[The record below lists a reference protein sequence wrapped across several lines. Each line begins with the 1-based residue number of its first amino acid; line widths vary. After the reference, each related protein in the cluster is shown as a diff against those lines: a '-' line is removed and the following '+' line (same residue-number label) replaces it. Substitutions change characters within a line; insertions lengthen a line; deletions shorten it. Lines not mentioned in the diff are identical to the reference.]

1 MPVYP
6 AFVPHCPWHLHLHAQ
21 PPKQCL
27 FLATQEHDVHVMH
40 TSACLATLMAVAP
53 TGTWHTTWCHCTHR
67 LSLRSNVPVPD
78 IATPARRPRLRRCN
92 AAHDHSQPQS
102 SAFMRSLVAIS
113 VCWPLNRC
121 YRLTG
126 RPQRTAVVPHCLDTR
141 TAARGAARSSF
152 STPLRERQHVTDR
165 QGDTTPAHALPG
177 LSLTA
182 ALARLVPAP
191 GYPSYTARHHR
202 HSRPQWLQP
211 HA

>member
-1 MPVYP
+1 
-6 AFVPHCPWHLHLHAQ
+6 
-21 PPKQCL
+21 
-27 FLATQEHDVHVMH
+27 MH
-40 TSACLATLMAVAP
+40 MSACLATLTAMAP
-53 TGTWHTTWCHCTHR
+53 TGTRPMTRRHCTR
-67 LSLRSNVPVPD
+67 RRSLRSDVPVPD
-78 IATPARRPRLRRCN
+78 TTILARRRRLRRCN

-113 VCWPLNRC
+113 VCWPSSH
-121 YRLTG
+121 YHRLTG
-126 RPQRTAVVPHCLDTR
+126 RPRHTAVVPHRLDTR
-141 TAARGAARSSF
+141 TATRGAARSSF
-152 STPLRERQHVTDR
+152 STPLHERRHVTNR

-182 ALARLVPAP
+182 ALAQLVPAP